1 MSEVGTKFVLF
12 YSTNS
17 IYSNFHPA
25 KFSDLDFIMKLSK
38 SSKFKGNKDFQFM
51 HVEQYMHACKALI
64 FHDISTLDQILSTSN
79 PKLTKELGRKVANF
93 NDNVWAANAK
103 NIVTR
108 GCCLKFNQNQ
118 KMWQQMKEA
127 GADKHFVECSPK
139 DKRWGI
145 GLDINNPK
153 CLDPSKWQG
162 ENWLG
167 QCLDNTW
174 NYLNKGSIP
183 EFLVECD

>member
-1 MSEVGTKFVLF
+1 MDGKMSEVGTKFVLF

-25 KFSDLDFIMKLSK
+25 KFSDLDFIMKLPQ

-108 GCCLKFNQNQ
+108 G
-118 KMWQQMKEA
+118 
-127 GADKHFVECSPK
+127 
-139 DKRWGI
+139 
-145 GLDINNPK
+145 
-153 CLDPSKWQG
+153 
-162 ENWLG
+162 
-167 QCLDNTW
+167 
-174 NYLNKGSIP
+174 
-183 EFLVECD
+183 